1 MNEMMFLFIFILV
14 INAAMYAWVLFA
26 WHKDCKLFG
35 KDELAVPLKR
45 RLWAAFLCITLPCM
59 LGFITR
65 RP

>member
-1 MNEMMFLFIFILV
+1 MSEMMFLFVFILV
-14 INAAMYAWVLFA
+14 VNVAMYIWVLFS
-26 WHKDCKLFG
+26 WKKDCKMFG